1 VGAEITG
8 PLCARE
14 SGFTLHAATRAG
26 AEDER
31 AREALLRYV
40 LRPPVSQKRIT
51 EGPDGLVRITLKK
64 RFSDGTTAI
73 DLDPLSLIS
82 RLAAMVPFSYFNTTR
97 YQGVLAS
104 HHS

>member
-1 VGAEITG
+1 MATVLGRFELVAKVAWGAEITG

-40 LRPPVSQKRIT
+40 LRRPVSQKRIT

-64 RFSDGTTAI
+64 
-73 DLDPLSLIS
+73 
-82 RLAAMVPFSYFNTTR
+82 PFSE
-97 YQGVLAS
+97 LARRRQRRRLGDDAEAPRIGR
-104 HHS
+104 